1 MAHQARVIITDDL
14 DDLDGTEG
22 AKTYRLA
29 WQDSVYEVDLT
40 DVHRDEV
47 LHVLAPYISAARKV
61 PTGRSRTTAR
71 RSSDTAEI
79 RTWARANGHSV
90 SGRESEPVRRAYENR

>member
-1 MAHQARVIITDDL
+1 MAQQTRVIIT

-29 WQDSVYEVDLT
+29 WQDSVYEVDLS

-47 LHVLAPYISAARKV
+47 LHALAPYISAARKIT
-61 PTGRSRTTAR
+61 TGRPRNTAR

-79 RTWARANGHSV
+79 RVWARANGHTINDR
-90 SGRESEPVRRAYENR
+90 GRIPEPVRRVYENR

>member
-1 MAHQARVIITDDL
+1 MAQQTRVIIT

-29 WQDSVYEVDLT
+29 WQDSVYEVDLS

-47 LHVLAPYISAARKV
+47 LHALAPYISADRKITTER
-61 PTGRSRTTAR
+61 PRNTAR
-71 RSSDTAEI
+71 RSSDTGEI
-79 RTWARANGHSV
+79 RVWARANGHTV
-90 SGRESEPVRRAYENR
+90 NEAHCV